1 MRVAIAT
8 VQIPFVYGGAEL
20 MAANLR
26 AALVAHGHEA
36 DIVALPFKWY
46 PAEEIPKHVLM
57 TRLADLSESNG
68 RSIDR
73 VIALKFPA
81 YCVRHPRKTI
91 WLLHQHRPAYE
102 FWGTADCDLMRFPD
116 GSRVRDFI
124 HAVDKRFIA
133 EARAVHGISREV
145 VARLADFSNVDPSP
159 LYPPPDR
166 SDTFRCDDYGDYVF
180 FPSRISPYKRQVLL
194 IEAMARVRSPIRCV
208 IAGGTTERDIAF
220 QVEHRR
226 NELGLVDRVVL
237 TGEIS
242 HDEKIRYYAG
252 ALAVFFGPL
261 REDYGF
267 VTLEA
272 FLSRK
277 PVITCRDSGGPL
289 EFVEDGVNGFV
300 VDPDPAAI
308 AEVLDQLYADR
319 RRARVLGEAGIES
332 YLAKRISWNAVIER
346 LLA

>member
-8 VQIPFVYGGAEL
+8 VQIPFVSGGAEL
-20 MAANLR
+20 LVANLR

-36 DIVALPFKWY
+36 DVVALPFKWY

-57 TRLADLSESNG
+57 ARLVDLAESNG
-68 RSIDR
+68 RTIDR

-81 YCVRHPRKTI
+81 YCVRHPRKTV

-102 FWGTADCDLMRFPD
+102 LWGTADCDLMRFPE
-116 GSRVRDFI
+116 GPRIRDFV
-124 HAVDKRFIA
+124 HAVDKRFFA
-133 EARAVHGISREV
+133 EARAVHATSREV
-145 VARLADFSNVDPSP
+145 LDRLASFSNVDPSP

-166 SDTFRCDDYGDYVF
+166 VETFRCDDYGDYVF
-180 FPSRISPYKRQVLL
+180 FPSRISPYKRQILL

-208 IAGGTTERDIAF
+208 IAGDTTEPDIAF

-226 NELGLVDRVVL
+226 NQLGLTDRVALV
-237 TGEIS
+237 GEIS
-242 HDEKIRYYAG
+242 HDEKTRYYAG

-300 VDPDPAAI
+300 VEPDAGAV
-308 AEVLDQLYADR
+308 ADALDRLYVDR
-319 RRARVLGEAGIES
+319 RRARALGEAGMET
-332 YLAKRISWNAVIER
+332 YRAKKISWDAVIER